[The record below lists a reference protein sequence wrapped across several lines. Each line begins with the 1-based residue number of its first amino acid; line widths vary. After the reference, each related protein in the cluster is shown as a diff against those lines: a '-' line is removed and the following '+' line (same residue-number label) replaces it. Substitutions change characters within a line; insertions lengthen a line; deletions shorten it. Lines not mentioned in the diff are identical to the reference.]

1 MIFFNDLEGKIT
13 KINLT
18 NSTENEADLFDQ
30 TTLFRL
36 GANTDNKRYSYFSMD
51 AGIGQTTREFWLF
64 GGTGN
69 FNDIGGGS
77 KNMDNIL
84 YGVKDPHYP
93 YFKHLNGVNI
103 PRETE
108 DSFLSEAHKGANS
121 APSIDD
127 AVVCKDTT
135 GKISCQD
142 GPTMGQQAWVVHLD
156 TPDGKGPNENST
168 NTFRKLSAAPTLF
181 KGQVYFPIYEPPQ
194 GANPCNI
201 GNAYICVADD
211 ECGSNNSHLLTPGGA
226 ANGKECNFVR
236 EGILSELVIF
246 GDTLFANVAGPKEDA
261 ETLYK
266 VLSAAGEVE
275 SSKGNWRK
283 ANLIN

>member
-1 MIFFNDLEGKIT
+1 MVYFNDLEGKIT
-13 KINLT
+13 KLNLT
-18 NSTENEADLFDQ
+18 SSTKNDADLFDQ

-36 GANTDNKRYSYFSMD
+36 DANTVNKRYSYFSMD
-51 AGIGQTTREFWLF
+51 AGIGQTTRDFWLF

-77 KNMDNIL
+77 KFMDNIL
-84 YGVKDPHYP
+84 YGVKDPDYP
-93 YFKHLNGVNI
+93 YFNHLNEVHV
-103 PRETE
+103 PRES
-108 DSFLSEAHKGANS
+108 DDAFLAQAHKGANN
-121 APSIDD
+121 AASIDN

-135 GKISCQD
+135 GKISCDD
-142 GPTMGQQAWVVHLD
+142 GPSSGQQAWVVHLD

-201 GNAYICVADD
+201 GNAFICVTDD
-211 ECGSNNSHLLTPGGA
+211 ECGSNNSHLLTRGGA
-226 ANGKECNFVR
+226 ANGKKCTFVR

-246 GDTLFANVAGPKEDA
+246 GDKLFANVAGPKEDA
-261 ETLYK
+261 ETLYS
-266 VLSAAGEVE
+266 VLAAAGEVE
-275 SSKGNWRK
+275 ASRGSWRESGF
-283 ANLIN
+283 